1 MHTAILV
8 TGRLTGPKS
17 VELDE
22 ALSTSSGPVEVIVR
36 ATQPRNHES
45 ESLSEFLRALPPGKR
60 DRDDIDLQMLQE
72 RDSWGDR

>member
-1 MHTAILV
+1 MQKSLFI

-22 ALSTSSGPVEVIVR
+22 TVTGMAAGVEVLVR
-36 ATQPRNHES
+36 PVTKVDPLERVS
-45 ESLSEFLRALPPGKR
+45 DFLRGLPPGVRSKE
-60 DRDDIDLQMLQE
+60 DIDRQVCEE